1 MRFNELVAAYD
12 GARRERNVYH
22 DLMRSR
28 VREVLLVASLFDSF
42 VIESDGI
49 LNEQVYG
56 EYYKLNLTSVPRVTS
71 AYTEESAMRLF
82 AEGRFDLVILMAG
95 LDYERPL
102 SLARR
107 MKSEWPAVQILL
119 LATSNGSLESLDKG
133 RPELACVD
141 RIFVWNGYSKLF
153 VGMLKYV
160 EDLRNVEADTRI
172 GLVRVILLIEPSVRW
187 YSRYLPILYR
197 TVMRQTQALIEEESA
212 VETYKLL
219 HARGRP
225 KILLAASYEEAAA
238 IFERFEP
245 YIVAVISELGFP
257 RGGSDDPGAGADFIT
272 MAKARNPDL
281 PVIVQSG
288 GEAAAAAAASMGA
301 AFADKGSESVERELC
316 DFLVE
321 SLRFGP
327 FLFKSEAGAV
337 VASAGGIEEMVRLLE
352 SLPLD
357 CVLRH
362 ARLNDYSTWLIA
374 RGEVRM
380 ARVLRGY
387 RLDDFASPEDIRD
400 FLVRTLERAR
410 REKSRGML
418 PYFDE
423 RTGRESGSMTRLGD
437 GSVGGK
443 GRGIL
448 FLNQVLEGVDFGRA
462 FGGRLDVKLPRS
474 SFVGIDSFERFL
486 ESNGLWSFAFYEAGG
501 EGGGE
506 RVRERFLSSPLD
518 PALRERLRRFAS
530 LVAAPL
536 AVRSSGLFE
545 DMILVP
551 FAGAYDTY
559 VLPNSHPDPEVR
571 LAQLEAA
578 VKLVYASLF
587 SARARSRFEATG
599 YALEE
604 ERMAVVVQELV
615 GSRRGRWFY
624 PHASG
629 SAQSCNYYPLAYAR
643 PEDGICVAALGLG
656 AGALEGE
663 SAFRFCPRYPTL
675 ESAPPKRLLE
685 GGQRTFKAL
694 DMDLPEPDLTRG
706 PDAALADVDLSEA
719 ELDPR
724 FGMLA
729 STWDAEND
737 RLTPGVGTAGPRV
750 VDFGNILKYEALPL
764 AQAVSMVLDI
774 GERAMGAAVEI
785 EYALNLDESGGTAAL
800 YLLQMRPLVRSDEPS
815 EEELD
820 AAAGGDCFIVS
831 PRSMGNGRDLSVA
844 DVVWVDPRT
853 FDRAATE
860 AMAAEI
866 GELDAEMRA
875 LGRRYLLVGPGRW
888 GTRDRWLGVPV
899 AFSQISMARA
909 IVEADI
915 PGLSVESSMG
925 SHFFHNVTGMRIGY
939 LTVPLEGEGRIDW
952 EWLYSLEAER
962 RTAHCARTR
971 LPEPLGLLMDGR
983 RSRAVVLKSARAG
996 LCGCDPRPGG
1006 AAPKD

>member
-1 MRFNELVAAYD
+1 MRFDDLVAAYD

-22 DLMRSR
+22 DLMRHR

-42 VIESDGI
+42 VVESDGI

-56 EYYKLNLTSVPRVTS
+56 EYYRLNLNTVPRITS
-71 AYTEESAMRLF
+71 AYTEEAAMRLF

-95 LDYERPL
+95 LDYEKPL
-102 SLARR
+102 SLAKR
-107 MKSEWPAVQILL
+107 MKAEWPSVQILL
-119 LATSNGSLESLDKG
+119 MATSNNSLESLDRSK
-133 RPELACVD
+133 PELAYVD

-160 EDLRNVEADTRI
+160 EDLRNVEADTRV

-197 TVMRQTQALIEEESA
+197 TIMRQTQTLIEEESA

-225 KILLAASYEEAAA
+225 KILLASSYEEAAA
-238 IFERFEP
+238 IFERYESF
-245 YIVAVISELGFP
+245 ILAVISDLGLP
-257 RGGSDDPGAGADFIT
+257 RVGACDPEAGEDFIR
-272 MAKARNPDL
+272 MARSRKPDL

-288 GEAAAAAAASMGA
+288 LDGDDRRAAALGA
-301 AFADKGSESVERELC
+301 AFADKRSESVERELC

-327 FLFKSEAGAV
+327 FLFKSESGEILAQAGR
-337 VASAGGIEEMVRLLE
+337 IEEMIERLADV
-352 SLPLD
+352 PLD

-362 ARLNDYSTWLIA
+362 AERNDYSTWLLA
-374 RGEVRM
+374 RGEVRI
-380 ARVLRGY
+380 ARVLRDY
-387 RLDDFASPEDIRD
+387 RLGDFPSQAEARD

-423 RTGRESGSMTRLGD
+423 RSGREMGGMTRLGD

-448 FLNQVLEGVDFGRA
+448 FLRQVLDSVDFARYL
-462 FGGRLDVKLPRS
+462 GGRLDVKLPRS
-474 SFVGIDSFERFL
+474 AFIGIDSFERFL
-486 ESNGLWSFAFYEAGG
+486 ESNGMWSFAFYETGG
-501 EGGGE
+501 EDGPA
-506 RVRERFLSSPLD
+506 RVRERFLASPLD
-518 PALRERLRRFAS
+518 PCLRDRLRRFAS
-530 LVAAPL
+530 LVGSPL

-551 FAGAYDTY
+551 FAGVYDTY

-571 LAQLEAA
+571 IAQLEAA

-587 SARARSRFEATG
+587 SARARSHFEATD

-643 PEDGICVAALGLG
+643 PEDGLCVAALGLG
-656 AGALEGE
+656 AHVLEGK
-663 SAFRFCPRYPTL
+663 SAFRFCPRYPML
-675 ESAPPKRLLE
+675 ESAPPERLLE
-685 GGQRTFKAL
+685 SGQRTFKAL
-694 DMDLPEPDLTRG
+694 DMELVEPDLALG
-706 PDAALADVDLSEA
+706 EAASLADVELSEA
-719 ELDPR
+719 ERDPC
-724 FGMLA
+724 FGMVA

-737 RLTPGVGTAGPRV
+737 RLSPGTAATGPRV
-750 VDFGNILKYEALPL
+750 VDFGNILKYEALPF
-764 AQAVSMVLDI
+764 AEAVSMALEL
-774 GERAMGAAVEI
+774 GERALGAAVEL
-785 EYALNLDESGGTAAL
+785 EYALNLDEPGGLPAL
-800 YLLQMRPLVRSDEPS
+800 YLLQMRPLVRSEEPS
-815 EEELD
+815 ARELD
-820 AAAGGDCFIVS
+820 GAAREDCFIVS
-831 PRSMGNGRDLSVA
+831 PRSMGNGRDATVT
-844 DVVWVDPRT
+844 DIVWVDPRT
-853 FDRAATE
+853 FDRSATE
-860 AMAAEI
+860 AIAAEI
-866 GELDAEMRA
+866 EELDREMRG

-899 AFSQISMARA
+899 SFSQISMARA
-909 IVEADI
+909 IVEADV
-915 PGLSVESSMG
+915 PGLRVESSLG
-925 SHFFHNVTGMRIGY
+925 SHFFHNVTSMKIGY
-939 LTVPLEGEGRIDW
+939 LTVPLEGEGSIDW
-952 EWLYSLEAER
+952 EWLYSFEPER
-962 RTAHCARTR
+962 RTAHCARTH
-971 LPEPLGLLMDGR
+971 LPGPIELLMDGR
-983 RSRAVVLKSARAG
+983 RSRAVVLKRTV
-996 LCGCDPRPGG
+996 PRGE
-1006 AAPKD
+1006 